1 MTVRDMKISI
11 EELALAINAGRL
23 PDGSDI
29 VECEHLDVIAAM
41 LDVLTE
47 AEIEALLEA
56 TGGPAVVGGAKKP
69 RAGESVGAARADN
82 VGGDIAILDGSHV
95 YVSGWATPCARPITP
110 PMENVSHCTFLVT
123 CGFSLAQEVFKGA
136 DSVAPPPKEGFG
148 QTFVWTEVKRVGS
161 WRRFWTDRD
170 WLSTAVD
177 QGDASI
183 ALSTVNGETRAVC
196 IRGKTPLEDLT
207 QQLIMTNGGNRPSR
221 WNETESD

>member
-1 MTVRDMKISI
+1 
-11 EELALAINAGRL
+11 
-23 PDGSDI
+23 
-29 VECEHLDVIAAM
+29 
-41 LDVLTE
+41 
-47 AEIEALLEA
+47 
-56 TGGPAVVGGAKKP
+56 
-69 RAGESVGAARADN
+69 
-82 VGGDIAILDGSHV
+82 
-95 YVSGWATPCARPITP
+95 
-110 PMENVSHCTFLVT
+110 MENVSHCTFLVT